1 MSKQELRTI
10 WQQRVEQHQTSG
22 LSIKQFAEQHELN
35 YHQFCYWRK
44 KFADELQ
51 VASVAGFARV
61 TRQNVPTP
69 ALADGSN
76 QELCIHLAKGLSITG
91 ISHDNLGVLLSLL
104 RQL

>member
-35 YHQFCYWRK
+35 YHQLCYWRTT
-44 KFADELQ
+44 FADELQ